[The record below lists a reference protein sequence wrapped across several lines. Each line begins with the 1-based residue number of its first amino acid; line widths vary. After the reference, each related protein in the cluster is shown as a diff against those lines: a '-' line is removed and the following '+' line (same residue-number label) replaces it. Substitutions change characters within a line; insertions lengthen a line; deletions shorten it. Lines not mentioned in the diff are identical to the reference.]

1 MDKLEYDKIQNKLE
15 LILDNYNFFEKNQI
29 FKNDFDIET
38 NLIFK
43 NFLNSLRGLIK
54 ENNKKQFYIL
64 QKCFLN
70 FTETDFLE
78 LNTDIHSYANFDK
91 NREWLQTGYPVLAR
105 WTDYYI
111 LGKDIRNLVF
121 NIIQSKMNITNNDN
135 KYPHISTKPYLV
147 IDLVPSYKQKEI
159 LECGGYEKM
168 YNLNKTN
175 ILLLNK
181 KKFMNILDL
190 TKNNLGFSIFTQSFP
205 IWGKLTTNDKVFAK
219 IVDFISML
227 ARIDK
232 DIIHKYKLIKKDKKI
247 IKKINEPMLEN
258 FKEFLSTSK
267 KKLDLKEDEYEIIKE
282 INVGSHKYTF
292 IETNDDKFDQIKR
305 SNSSD
310 IYSKLFEKV
319 WLKNN

>member
-64 QKCFLN
+64 QNCFLN
-70 FTETDFLE
+70 FTESDFLE

-105 WTDYYI
+105 WTDYYT

-121 NIIQSKMNITNNDN
+121 NIIQSKMNISNNDN
-135 KYPHISTKPYLV
+135 KYPHVSKKPYLV

-181 KKFMNILDL
+181 HKFMNILDL
-190 TKNNLGFSIFTQSFP
+190 TENSLGFSIFTQSFP

-227 ARIDK
+227 IRIDK
-232 DIIHKYKLIKKDKKI
+232 DIIHKYKLINKDKKI

-267 KKLDLKEDEYEIIKE
+267 KEFDLKEDEYEIIKE

-310 IYSKLFEKV
+310 TYSKLFEKV